1 MKRKGRVKSMVLV
14 LVVTHPHRDLCGDI
28 THWEPSVILTIDHV
42 DQLDTY
48 VSDAETVWTLVQQ
61 HGSFGRATGR
71 PYYPVW
77 LGTYGEMGS
86 MPETS
91 TTADW
96 VWRDA
101 S

>member
-1 MKRKGRVKSMVLV
+1 MSLLLM
-14 LVVTHPHRDLCGDI
+14 VTHPHRDPCGDI
-28 THWEPSVILTIDHV
+28 THWETSPVLTV
-42 DQLDTY
+42 TSLDSLRTY
-48 VSDAETVWTLVQQ
+48 VADAEAVWSAARQ

-71 PYYPVW
+71 PYYPIW